1 MQPCSSVMSVRV
13 ENWDLSNCVRAK
25 LYSTVTGY
33 TMLLCRAGNTS
44 AILVASDAEAASQA
58 ARQVQT
64 GKYGFVWTQLN
75 DLSSF
80 YFERWEP
87 AVVEDSTSFS
97 GLWVQWRYDIHVTRI
112 ELVSKLGQV

>member
-1 MQPCSSVMSVRV
+1 
-13 ENWDLSNCVRAK
+13 
-25 LYSTVTGY
+25 
-33 TMLLCRAGNTS
+33 MLLRHAGNTS

-80 YFERWEP
+80 YSERWEP
-87 AVVEDSTSFS
+87 AFFEDSTSLS
-97 GLWVQWRYDIHVTRI
+97 GLYAQQLRQTCDKH
-112 ELVSKLGQV
+112 